1 MQNRFLMA
9 MLAVMFALA
18 ALAGCAS
25 EKKNVQPPASEQ
37 QPSQDAAPPVD
48 YSGTPPV
55 TGEAPPE
62 GYTGTPPV
70 SGANAPPDWI
80 ITPPV
85 QAQPVIVTPAEANDP
100 PAATVKAAFEKM
112 KLGNAP
118 TFGLIYRDYI
128 LALYA
133 RDYDKAYGLLSAD
146 AVEQVRAKCQGAVAS
161 TNSMLVLLQSVGG
174 GGGAGQPGE
183 PSKIEQLTRLYETL
197 QLKPPRS
204 FFRFVYQEGEQN
216 DGKNPAEQYLAGFLP
231 FTQEVIAGDL
241 GYIKTESSDPAA
253 QLPFVKEDGAWKM
266 NFVPITDKQVKSVT
280 LDPIMNPPNK

>member
-1 MQNRFLMA
+1 MKSKIFVAGIA
-9 MLAVMFALA
+9 MLFALA
-18 ALAGCAS
+18 AIAGCAS

-37 QPSQDAAPPVD
+37 PPSQDAAPPVD
-48 YSGTPPV
+48 YS
-55 TGEAPPE
+55 
-62 GYTGTPPV
+62 GTPPV

-85 QAQPVIVTPAEANDP
+85 QAQPVIATPAEANDP

-118 TFGLIYRDYI
+118 TFGPIYRDYI

-146 AVEQVRAKCQGAVAS
+146 AIEQVRAKCQGAVAS
-161 TNSMLVLLQSVGG
+161 TNSMLVLLQSVGRG
-174 GGGAGQPGE
+174 D
-183 PSKIEQLTRLYETL
+183 PSVIEELTRLYETL

-204 FFRFVYQEGEQN
+204 FFRFVYQEGEKN

-241 GYIKTESSDPAA
+241 GYIKTESNDPAA
-253 QLPFVKEDGAWKM
+253 QPPFVKEDGAWKM

-280 LDPIMNPPNK
+280 LDPIMNPPDK

>member
-1 MQNRFLMA
+1 MA

-55 TGEAPPE
+55 
-62 GYTGTPPV
+62 

-85 QAQPVIVTPAEANDP
+85 EAQPVIVTPSQPNDP

-118 TFGLIYRDYI
+118 TFGPIYRDYI

-146 AVEQVRAKCQGAVAS
+146 AVEQVRAKCQRAIYS
-161 TNSMLVLLQSVGG
+161 TNLMLVLQSVGG
-174 GGGAGQPGE
+174 GAGRPGE
-183 PSKIEQLTRLYETL
+183 PSKIEELTRLYETL
-197 QLKPPRS
+197 QLKPPKS
-204 FFRFVYQEGEQN
+204 FFRFVHEEGERN
-216 DGKNPAEQYLAGFLP
+216 DGKNPAEQYLANGVP

-241 GYIKTESSDPAA
+241 GYIKTESNDPAA
-253 QLPFVKEDGAWKM
+253 QMPFVKEDGAWKM
-266 NFVPITDKQVKSVT
+266 NFVPITDKQVSSVT